1 MEIQTMS
8 SEEMRK
14 LMNLV
19 EGRNNIKENGGWV
32 DKTESTLNE
41 DVDDADLIGEEARF
55 EQHYLPGLVQ
65 SGKSKKYINGFR
77 DGYCGGWNGSL
88 ENPDPEYAAG
98 NAAGDAAMK
107 AEYIAIGHPMLE
119 GIDDKEVLGTSARYH
134 AFELPKLILSMKS
147 AKYIAG
153 FKAGYFGWVGNGDEG
168 PEFEAGNAA
177 GHKAAGL
184 QESMLNEGMIT
195 GPTDRRFYRLDSNG
209 NYVPES
215 ARKLQLIWNAN
226 FRANLERSGNSN
238 AWITGHLHGFC
249 NKTSDYDA
257 MLAATPK
264 EYKGIFNDRW
274 GEPGEAKADWTHGY
288 NEGRHAAGWSDT
300 DGAGPAI

>member
-1 MEIQTMS
+1 MEIQTLS

-19 EGRNNIKENGGWV
+19 EGRKDIKE
-32 DKTESTLNE
+32 NE
-41 DVDDADLIGEEARF
+41 DVDDADLTGEEARF
-55 EQHYLPGLVQ
+55 QKHYLPGLQQ
-65 SGKSKKYINGFR
+65 SGKSKKYIDGFG
-77 DGYCGGWNGSL
+77 DGYCGDWNGSL

-98 NAAGDAAMK
+98 YADGRAAMR
-107 AEYIAIGHPMLE
+107 AEFSAIGDPMME
-119 GIDDKEVLGTSARYH
+119 GIDDKEVLGTSARYF
-134 AFELPKLILSMKS
+134 AVELPKLILSMKS

-153 FKAGYFGWVGNGDEG
+153 FKAGYFGWVSNGDEG

-226 FRANLERSGNSN
+226 FAANLERSGNSH
-238 AWITGHLHGFC
+238 AWITGHLQGFC
-249 NKTSDYDA
+249 KQTSNYDA
-257 MLAATPK
+257 MLAVTPK
-264 EYKGIFNDRW
+264 EYKSIFRGRD
-274 GEPGEAKADWTHGY
+274 AKEDWTHGY
-288 NEGRHAAGWSDT
+288 NEGRLAAGWP
-300 DGAGPAI
+300 GPNI